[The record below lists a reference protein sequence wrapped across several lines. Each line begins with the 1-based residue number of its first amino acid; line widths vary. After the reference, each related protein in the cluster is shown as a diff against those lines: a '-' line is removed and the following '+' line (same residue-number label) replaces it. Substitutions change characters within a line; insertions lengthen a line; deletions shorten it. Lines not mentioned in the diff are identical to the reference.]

1 MSPAELAHRSALVAL
16 RAEEQALAP
25 LLEPV
30 KQGIAVCYCWTV
42 KTDAQVDRVQTARR
56 ALLLL
61 VLAVP
66 ATELQVRHLL
76 RQPLAVNRL
85 HIPLARLDRAQ
96 PQQQPPR
103 RPPPARRDRTR
114 AESDR
119 P

>member
-56 ALLLL
+56 ALH
-61 VLAVP
+61 LAGRKL
-66 ATELQVRHLL
+66 AKL
-76 RQPLAVNRL
+76 RE
-85 HIPLARLDRAQ
+85 I
-96 PQQQPPR
+96 
-103 RPPPARRDRTR
+103 ARRT
-114 AESDR
+114 
-119 P
+119 